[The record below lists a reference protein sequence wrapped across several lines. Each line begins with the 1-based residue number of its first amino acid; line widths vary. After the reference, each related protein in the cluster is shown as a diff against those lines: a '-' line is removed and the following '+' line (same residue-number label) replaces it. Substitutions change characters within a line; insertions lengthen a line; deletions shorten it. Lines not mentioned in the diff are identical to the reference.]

1 MSPAAP
7 RFTFLAIA
15 GLAIAAGLILADRR
29 TGKADAFTDIV
40 RSEDFQAGQRY
51 RRGGD
56 GCIALTAMDDVD
68 VLVVGSSQAYA
79 GIDAVTLANRFAPQS
94 TAVCALPAWTMDH
107 FALLIEFLEEQ
118 RITPRRIIWIADAVS
133 VLETSVT
140 DARLERARET
150 FQSKEY
156 QDLIRGQWAAMIE
169 RTGSPFPIDA
179 EERRR
184 RLARQFEAL
193 TALSVSDIEA
203 VITRRDMASF
213 ETLANLLEG
222 AGPYPGRA
230 ALLAQF
236 CAALDQRGIMLDV
249 IVGPPPQATIARMQ
263 ALDNPD
269 LPASLEALGSDLE
282 AWLPCARR
290 VIARDA
296 SGWGLDLRHYVNRM
310 GDSDYPYEVWRGAE
324 AYAAYADR
332 LGRTGRID
340 SFDGNHLNLAGAA
353 LFTEAMIDALD

>member
-1 MSPAAP
+1 MPSRAA

-15 GLAIAAGLILADRR
+15 AMAIAAGLILADRR
-29 TGKADAFTDIV
+29 TGKADAFADIV

-56 GCIALTAMDDVD
+56 GCVALTAMGDVD

-79 GIDAVTLANRFAPQS
+79 AIDAVTLANRFAPQS
-94 TAVCALPAWTMDH
+94 TAVCALPAWTVGH

-118 RITPRRIIWIADAVS
+118 RMTPRRIIWIADAMS
-133 VLETSVT
+133 VLETSIS
-140 DARLERARET
+140 DARLERARQV
-150 FQSKEY
+150 FQSSEH

-169 RTGSPFPIDA
+169 RTGAPFPIDA
-179 EERRR
+179 AERRR
-184 RLARQFEAL
+184 RLERQLQAL
-193 TALSVSDIEA
+193 TTLSVSDIET
-203 VITRRDMASF
+203 VIDRRDMASF
-213 ETLANLLEG
+213 EALANLLEG
-222 AGPYPGRA
+222 ARPYPGRE

-249 IVGPPPQATIARMQ
+249 SVGPPPQATIERMQ
-263 ALDNPD
+263 ALGNRD

-310 GDSDYPYEVWRGAE
+310 GDPDYPYDMWSSVET
-324 AYAAYADR
+324 YAAYADR
-332 LGRTGRID
+332 LDRTGRIN

-353 LFTEAMIDALD
+353 LFTEAMVDALD